1 MDRPSPHVAMNLELP
16 HLDLE
21 KIKQEED
28 AKRRRGNEEDKKGTR
43 GGDFFD
49 TLSRRFLWR
58 RVIENRHVAVKCC
71 SGEEN
76 DEPAHWFE

>member
-1 MDRPSPHVAMNLELP
+1 MKISYAVPVCNELVELERL
-16 HLDLE
+16 LGQLT
-21 KIKQEED
+21 KYKRKED
-28 AKRRRGNEEDKKGTR
+28 DKNGTR

-49 TLSRRFLWR
+49 ALSRRFLWR

-76 DEPAHWFE
+76 DEPAYWFE